1 MTLHIVMRRRPGPR
15 TLLAFFLLSAFASTT
30 RGQTSTDITVS
41 DVRLRTWQIAHD
53 SMEGRDTGRPG
64 GLRAAR
70 YIAAE
75 LKRLGV
81 TPAGDSGTFFQQ
93 VPWVVRTPDTAATLR
108 VGETQL
114 TWKRDYVL
122 FPRLGFALA
131 LGGQPFGASF
141 AGTNVATV
149 YGGRIGDSL
158 IAPERVRGKAVV
170 FVPSPAQQ
178 NIAFWQRDNLRRFS
192 DAAAIIVAN
201 LDVGVPAAYTA
212 TRETYWDSAPGSTR
226 MMTVLSMSR
235 AAATQLFGRPLDS
248 LVIGDAGQ
256 PLSGNVRFIDSN
268 PVAPAYNVVGIIPGS
283 DRALR
288 GSYVSVGAHH
298 DHIGMGPAI
307 DHDSVRAFNMVA
319 RKRGADDP
327 NPRSVTAEQWTRI
340 NALRDSL
347 RTVRG
352 GILRDS
358 IYNGADD
365 DGSGTVLLLE
375 IAEAFARGERPRR
388 SLLLIFYTAEERG
401 LFGSLYYSDHPTVPR
416 DSIIANVNMDQMGRG
431 DPEDEPPGGNNALV
445 VIGARRLSAQLG
457 DLVEEVNQRA
467 PHRFTLD
474 YQFDRDGDPTNA
486 YCRSDHY
493 MFARFGIPV
502 TFFSAAAWYIDYHM
516 VSDEPQYI
524 AYERTARIGNF
535 IRDYVREL
543 ANLRTR
549 PPLTRPKPDPDA
561 VCRQ

>member
-1 MTLHIVMRRRPGPR
+1 MHRFSVPR
-15 TLLAFFLLSAFASTT
+15 TLLCFPLLASFAAAAPGQSSAA
-30 RGQTSTDITVS
+30 ITVD
-41 DVRLRTWQIAHD
+41 DVRARTWQIAHD

-64 GLRAAR
+64 GLRAAK

-93 VPWVVRTPDTAATLR
+93 IPWVVRTPDSAGTLR
-108 VGETQL
+108 VGEAAL

-122 FPRLGFALA
+122 LPRIGFALA

-141 AGTNVATV
+141 TGTNVATV

-158 IAPERVRGKAVV
+158 IAPDRVRGKAVI
-170 FVPSPAQQ
+170 FAPSPAQQ
-178 NIAFWQRDNLRRFS
+178 NIAFWQRDNLRRYA

-201 LDVGVPAAYTA
+201 LDVGAPPAYTA
-212 TRETYWDSAPGSTR
+212 KRETYWDNAPGSTR
-226 MMTVLSMSR
+226 MMAVLSLSR
-235 AAATQLFGRPLDS
+235 AAAAQVFGRALDS
-248 LVIGDAGQ
+248 LSIGDAGK
-256 PLSGNVRFIDSN
+256 PLSGNVRFIDSS
-268 PVAPAYNVVGIIPGS
+268 PAAPAYNVVGIIPGS
-283 DRALR
+283 DAARR
-288 GSYVSVGAHH
+288 RTYVSVGAHY

-327 NPRSVTAEQWTRI
+327 NPRSVTPEQLTRI

-347 RTVRG
+347 RAARG
-352 GILRDS
+352 GVLRDS
-358 IYNGADD
+358 IFNGADD
-365 DGSGTVLLLE
+365 DGSGTALLLE

-388 SLLLIFYTAEERG
+388 SILLIFYTAEERG

-431 DPEDEPPGGNNALV
+431 DPHDEPAGGNNALV
-445 VIGARRLSAQLG
+445 VIGARRLAAQLG

-467 PHRFTLD
+467 PYRFTLD
-474 YQFDRDGDPTNA
+474 YQFDKDGDPTNA

-524 AYERTARIGNF
+524 AWERTTRIGNF
-535 IRDYVREL
+535 ILDYVREL
-543 ANLRTR
+543 ANLRAR
-549 PPLTRPKPDPDA
+549 PPLTGPKPDPDA
-561 VCRQ
+561 ICRQ